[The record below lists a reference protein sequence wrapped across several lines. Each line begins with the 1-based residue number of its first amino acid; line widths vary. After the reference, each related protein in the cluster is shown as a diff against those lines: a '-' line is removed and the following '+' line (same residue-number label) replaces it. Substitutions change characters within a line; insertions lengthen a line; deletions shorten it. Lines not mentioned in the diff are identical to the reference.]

1 MIKDTEG
8 LIRRLAQNVE
18 PVRPLPNPWIR
29 TAVWLGVSVP
39 YLVVVMIIMT
49 PQQHLSAMVSDP
61 RFVIE
66 QISALSAGLAAA
78 VAAFATIIP
87 GYRRRL
93 LLVPLLPFVVWF
105 TSLGQGCLQ
114 DLARHGVQA
123 SLLPHD
129 PLCFLFI
136 VLFGAVPGIAMVV
149 MLRRGAPLTP
159 RLTAAIAGLAAA
171 GIGNF
176 ALRLVHPE
184 DVSVMML
191 VWHVGGVFILSVLA
205 GGAGH
210 YVLNWRLLTAPSRN
224 SAQ

>member
-105 TSLGQGCLQ
+105 TSLGQG
-114 DLARHGVQA
+114 DRK
-123 SLLPHD
+123 S
-129 PLCFLFI
+129 
-136 VLFGAVPGIAMVV
+136 
-149 MLRRGAPLTP
+149 T
-159 RLTAAIAGLAAA
+159 RL
-171 GIGNF
+171 N
-176 ALRLVHPE
+176 
-184 DVSVMML
+184 SS
-191 VWHVGGVFILSVLA
+191 HVEIS
-205 GGAGH
+205 
-210 YVLNWRLLTAPSRN
+210 Y
-224 SAQ
+224 